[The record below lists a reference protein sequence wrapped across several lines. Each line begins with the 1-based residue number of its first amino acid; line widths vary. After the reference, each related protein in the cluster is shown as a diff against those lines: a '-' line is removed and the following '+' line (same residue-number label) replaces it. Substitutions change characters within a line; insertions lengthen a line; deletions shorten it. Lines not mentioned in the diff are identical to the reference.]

1 MRGRL
6 STRSTDMKIAL
17 VLTDSSLECERAFRM
32 LAECARAF
40 SAEVSVHVI
49 LEDLYRLQSA
59 GISLGIPLPPD
70 TVGSAKE
77 KAGEKVRRLWR
88 RATGSEEAEVETHLT
103 VGELLS
109 EVRRF
114 TGEKAPDMIVWGCV
128 GTGDLCRILEE
139 IDIPSLIIK

>member
-17 VLTDSSLECERAFRM
+17 ILTDSSLECERAFRM

-40 SAEVSVHVI
+40 SAEVSVHVA

-59 GISLGIPLPPD
+59 GISLGVPLPPD
-70 TVGSAKE
+70 TIGSAKE
-77 KAGEKVRRLWR
+77 KAVRKVKRLWR
-88 RATGSEEAEVETHLT
+88 KVTGSEEADIETHLA
-103 VGELLS
+103 VGELLP
-109 EVRRF
+109 EVRRWAE
-114 TGEKAPDMIVWGCV
+114 EKAPDMVIWGCPE
-128 GTGDLCRILEE
+128 TGALCRIVEE